1 MKSSTKEKA
10 PIKEPYTSQ
19 TVLRALK
26 ALDALGQAQE
36 AQSLQSLCEQLGVA
50 KASTFR
56 LMHTLEEAGY
66 VGKDA
71 AGGYFAM
78 GRGSLQSARYR
89 RQLPEAASP
98 EMLRLRRRFRETV
111 SLAALFDNHVEVVE
125 VFESPEFM
133 RMSNTVGRILPPHA
147 SSLGKAIVAFQT
159 EQRRETLV
167 RSYGIYRYTE
177 HTVIDESDLQQEF
190 EEIRHRGHATDAEE
204 NTKGGRCYGV
214 PLLDRSGTAF
224 AALSVSMPTSRHKTE
239 SVQQRIVEA
248 LKESAE
254 NVVREFD
261 LT

>member
-1 MKSSTKEKA
+1 MKKKA
-10 PIKEPYTSQ
+10 PVKEPYTSQ
-19 TVLRALK
+19 AVLRALK
-26 ALDALGQAQE
+26 MLETLGQVQE
-36 AQSLQSLCEQLGVA
+36 AQSLQSLCERLGLA
-50 KASTFR
+50 KASAFR

-71 AGGYFAM
+71 SGGYFAV

-89 RQLPEAASP
+89 RQLPDAASSA
-98 EMLRLRRRFRETV
+98 MLRLRRRFRETV

-147 SSLGKAIVAFQT
+147 SSLGKAIAAFQAA
-159 EQRRETLV
+159 QRRETLV

-177 HTVIDESDLQQEF
+177 KTIVDESDLQQEF
-190 EEIRHRGHATDAEE
+190 EEIRRRGHAVDAEE
-204 NTKGGRCYGV
+204 NTSGGRCHGV
-214 PLLDRSGTAF
+214 PLLDGSGTAF

-239 SVQQRIVEA
+239 SAQQRIVEA

-254 NVVREFD
+254 NIVREFGS
-261 LT
+261 T